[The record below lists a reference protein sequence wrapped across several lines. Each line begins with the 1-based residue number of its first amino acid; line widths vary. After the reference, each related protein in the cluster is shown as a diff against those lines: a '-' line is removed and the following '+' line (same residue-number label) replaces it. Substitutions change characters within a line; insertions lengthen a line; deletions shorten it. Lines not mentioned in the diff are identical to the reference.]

1 MARIWKKMKSGEV
14 DIVVTMEDFQY
25 YWRKAKERTSF
36 SFSRVH
42 FGHYKAAA
50 KSEYLS
56 RIHALK
62 LSLIAKTGCTP
73 ERWKR
78 CLAVMLKK
86 IAGVALVTKQR
97 AILLLEA
104 DFNCHNKLIF
114 GKRMLDLASEY
125 RWPW

>member
-1 MARIWKKMKSGEV
+1 MESGEV
-14 DIVVTMEDFQY
+14 DIVVTKEDFQY
-25 YWRKAKERTSF
+25 YWRKAKAERTSF

-62 LSLIAKTGCTP
+62 LLLIAKTGCTP

-97 AILLLEA
+97 TILLLEA

-114 GKRMLDLASEY
+114 GKRMLDLAS
-125 RWPW
+125 

>member
-1 MARIWKKMKSGEV
+1 M
-14 DIVVTMEDFQY
+14 
-25 YWRKAKERTSF
+25 RKWQGSENRWSLEKWISWSQRKIFNTTGGRQKPF

-114 GKRMLDLASEY
+114 GKRMLDLAS
-125 RWPW
+125 